1 MLWKMSNPVLETRH
15 GDAGGAPTAAYKVTR
30 SRGGPWW
37 ESEGSIVPFEGQE
50 QHNPAR
56 GKGPC
61 FVRATK
67 ERRAMEIAER
77 LSTPQYRQDAT
88 EGALL

>member
-1 MLWKMSNPVLETRH
+1 VMMEEHQLLRIRKRNRNRLHR
-15 GDAGGAPTAAYKVTR
+15 
-30 SRGGPWW
+30 
-37 ESEGSIVPFEGQE
+37 ESEGFIVPFEGTG

-61 FVRATK
+61 FVHATK
-67 ERRAMEIAER
+67 ERRVMEIAER

>member
-1 MLWKMSNPVLETRH
+1 MMMEEHQPMRIRQRNRIGL
-15 GDAGGAPTAAYKVTR
+15 Y
-30 SRGGPWW
+30 W
-37 ESEGSIVPFEGQE
+37 ESEGSIVPFEGTG

-61 FVRATK
+61 FVHATK
-67 ERRAMEIAER
+67 ERRVMEIAER

-88 EGALL
+88 EEALL